1 MKTKILL
8 SVSAFVGATIILAM
22 VAWQG
27 LPSDS
32 SIVGAQPLSKTNI
45 DSSFSDTNL
54 IAFQLSMDNKISLT
68 AIINGLTAEIREY
81 DLNPEYPT
89 ITICTDIPSVA
100 DWLPIFSASYKDNPI
115 DVWQVMLI
123 DPQNTAYQEK
133 NRCYLAMLTEGIIQ
147 PDESGILTFSI
158 EYFQMSVPERLPDD
172 LIAKAK
178 KYLLEKG
185 INIDFEIKDV
195 DHGQAIVI
203 TEKPTKY
210 TDEESYQIIQ
220 DAIEQSIDKVYGPWI
235 FTIDLSQK

>member
-54 IAFQLSMDNKISLT
+54 IAFQLSMDNKMSLT

-178 KYLLEKG
+178 KYLLEKS

-195 DHGQAIVI
+195 DHGQTIVI
-203 TEKPTKY
+203 TKKPTNY

>member
-22 VAWQG
+22 VAWRG

-32 SIVGAQPLSKTNI
+32 SIIGAQPPSKTNI
-45 DSSFSDTNL
+45 DSSSLDTNL
-54 IAFQLSMDNKISLT
+54 LALQASTGNKISLT
-68 AIINGLTAEIREY
+68 ATIDGLTAEIREY

-100 DWLPIFSASYKDNPI
+100 DWLPIFSASYNDKPV

-147 PDESGILTFSI
+147 PDQPGTLTFSM
-158 EYFQMSVPERLPDD
+158 EYFRMSVPERLPND

-178 KYLLEKG
+178 KYLLEEG

-195 DHGQAIVI
+195 DHGQSIVI
-203 TEKPTKY
+203 TKKPDNY
-210 TDEESYQIIQ
+210 TDEQSYQAIQ